1 MHATF
6 NPLVRRPAITLGALL
21 LIAMAGCGER
31 APDGSRVVEEGVTF
45 HRGNGAEPATLDPHR
60 AEDSASFEI
69 LRDLYEGLT
78 TETVEAKVVPGTA
91 ESWDVSADGLRWTF
105 TLREDAAWS
114 NGDPVTAADFVAG
127 FRRTVDPATASTY
140 AQVLLPVK
148 NAAAVN
154 RGDLPPGA
162 LAVSAPDE
170 RTFVVELDAPTPY
183 FLSLLTH
190 SATYPLHRASHAAH
204 GEDFVR
210 AGNMVS
216 NGAYALDEWAV
227 NSFVRL
233 RRNPHYHDAD
243 NVQIDTVYY
252 YPIEEHGAE
261 LQRYRA
267 GELDF
272 TQSVP
277 NNQYG
282 WIKANLGDQLH
293 VTPYLSTYFFVLDL
307 TEPPF
312 DDLRLRRAL
321 AMAVDRRTLVDKVLG
336 GGQEGAWGLVP
347 PGVDNYTA
355 AQYEWK
361 DWPEEQ
367 RLAEA
372 RRLYREAGYS
382 ADRPLEARI
391 LYNTSDNHRK
401 IAVAVQEM
409 IRSALGADI
418 TVVNQEFK
426 VMLETRKDP
435 ARWEILRYG
444 WTGDYNDAYSFLEIF
459 RSDSPQNPAWYANP
473 EFDRLLAQASA
484 EGDMGRRGR
493 LLREAEQLLIDDYPA
508 VFAYFYVARHLVKP
522 YVQGYRANIMD
533 HNYSRHYRIEKPAR
547 DSTE

>member
-1 MHATF
+1 MPRLLPILA
-6 NPLVRRPAITLGALL
+6 LALL
-21 LIAMAGCGER
+21 SALTAGCGER
-31 APDGSRVVEEGVTF
+31 APDGSPVADEGVTF

-78 TETVEAKVVPGTA
+78 TETVDAKVVPGTA
-91 ESWDVSADGLRWTF
+91 ESWEMSADGLTWTF
-105 TLREDAAWS
+105 TLREGAAWS

-140 AQVLLPVK
+140 SQVLLPVK
-148 NAAAVN
+148 NAEAVN
-154 RGDLPPGA
+154 AGELPPEA
-162 LAVSAPDE
+162 LGVSAPAP

-190 SATYPLHRASHAAH
+190 SATYPLHRASFAAH
-204 GEDFVR
+204 GEDFAR

-233 RRNPHYHDAD
+233 RRNPHYHDAA

-277 NNQYG
+277 NNQYD
-282 WIKANLGDQLH
+282 WIRANLGDQLH
-293 VTPYLSTYFFVLDL
+293 VTPYLSTYLFVLDL

-312 DDLRLRRAL
+312 DDVRVRQAL
-321 AMAVDRRTLVDKVLG
+321 AMAVDRETLVEKVLG
-336 GGQEGAWGLVP
+336 GGQQGAWGLVP
-347 PGVDNYTA
+347 PGVDNYTSA
-355 AQYEWK
+355 EYEWK
-361 DWPEEQ
+361 DWPEER

-382 ADRPLEARI
+382 DENPLEARI

-426 VMLETRKDP
+426 VMLETRKEP

-444 WTGDYNDAYSFLEIF
+444 WTGDYNDPNTFLEIF
-459 RSDSPQNPAWYANP
+459 RSDSPQNPAYYGNP
-473 EFDRLLAQASA
+473 EFDRLLEAAASERDMARRA
-484 EGDMGRRGR
+484 E
-493 LLREAEQLLIDDYPA
+493 LLREAEQLLIEDYPA

-533 HNYSRHYRIEKPAR
+533 HNYSRHYRVEKPAPESAR
-547 DSTE
+547 

>member
-1 MHATF
+1 
-6 NPLVRRPAITLGALL
+6 
-21 LIAMAGCGER
+21 
-31 APDGSRVVEEGVTF
+31 
-45 HRGNGAEPATLDPHR
+45 
-60 AEDSASFEI
+60 
-69 LRDLYEGLT
+69 
-78 TETVEAKVVPGTA
+78 
-91 ESWDVSADGLRWTF
+91 
-105 TLREDAAWS
+105 
-114 NGDPVTAADFVAG
+114 VAG

-140 AQVLLPVK
+140 AQVLFPVK
-148 NAAAVN
+148 NAGAVN
-154 RGDLPPGA
+154 RGDLPPEA
-162 LAVSAPDE
+162 LGVSAPDG
-170 RTFVVELDAPTPY
+170 RTFVVELAAPTPY

-190 SATYPLHRASHAAH
+190 SATYPLHRASFAVH

-233 RRNPHYHDAD
+233 RRNPYYHGAE

-252 YPIEEHGAE
+252 YPIEEHSAE

-277 NNQYG
+277 NNQYD
-282 WIKANLGDQLH
+282 WIQANLGDELH

-307 TEPPF
+307 TERPF
-312 DDLRLRRAL
+312 DDARVRQAL
-321 AMAVDRRTLVDKVLG
+321 AMAVDRQTLVEKVLG
-336 GGQEGAWGLVP
+336 GGQQGAWGLVP
-347 PGVDNYTA
+347 PGVDNYA
-355 AQYEWK
+355 SAEYEWR
-361 DWPEEQ
+361 DWPEER

-382 ADRPLEARI
+382 ADNPLEARI

-426 VMLETRKDP
+426 VMLETRKEP
-435 ARWEILRYG
+435 SRWEILRYG
-444 WTGDYNDAYSFLEIF
+444 WTGDYNDPYTFLEIF

-473 EFDRLLAQASA
+473 EFDRLLENAS
-484 EGDMGRRGR
+484 EEVDMDRRAR
-493 LLREAEQLLIDDYPA
+493 LLRDAEQLLINDYP
-508 VFAYFYVARHLVKP
+508 VIFAYFYVARHLVKP
-522 YVQGYRANIMD
+522 WVSGYRANIMD
-533 HNYSRHYRIEKPAR
+533 HNYSRHYRIERPVPEVA
-547 DSTE
+547 E

>member
-1 MHATF
+1 M
-6 NPLVRRPAITLGALL
+6 PRLLTLLMLALL
-21 LIAMAGCGER
+21 AAGCGDR
-31 APDGSRVVEEGVTF
+31 APDGSRVADEGVTF

-78 TETVEAKVVPGTA
+78 TGTVEAKVVPGTA
-91 ESWDVSADGLRWTF
+91 ESWDVSPDGLTWTF
-105 TLREDAAWS
+105 TLRADAAWS
-114 NGDPVTAADFVAG
+114 NGDPVTATDFVAG

-140 AQVLLPVK
+140 AQVLFPVK
-148 NAAAVN
+148 NAGAVN
-154 RGDLPPGA
+154 RGDLPPEA
-162 LAVSAPDE
+162 LGVSAPDG
-170 RTFVVELDAPTPY
+170 RTFVVELAAPTPY

-190 SATYPLHRASHAAH
+190 SATYPLHRASFAVH

-233 RRNPHYHDAD
+233 RRNPYYHGAE

-252 YPIEEHGAE
+252 YPIEEHSAE

-277 NNQYG
+277 NNQYD
-282 WIKANLGDQLH
+282 WIQANLGDELH

-307 TEPPF
+307 TERPF
-312 DDLRLRRAL
+312 DDARVRQAL
-321 AMAVDRRTLVDKVLG
+321 AMAVDRQTLVEKVLG
-336 GGQEGAWGLVP
+336 GGQQGAWGLVP
-347 PGVDNYTA
+347 PGVDNYA
-355 AQYEWK
+355 SAEYEWR
-361 DWPEEQ
+361 DWPEER

-382 ADRPLEARI
+382 ADNPLEARI

-426 VMLETRKDP
+426 VMLETRKEP
-435 ARWEILRYG
+435 SRWEILRYG
-444 WTGDYNDAYSFLEIF
+444 WTGDYNDPYTFLEIF

-473 EFDRLLAQASA
+473 EFDRLLENAS
-484 EGDMGRRGR
+484 EEVDMDRRAR
-493 LLREAEQLLIDDYPA
+493 LLRDAEQLLINDYP
-508 VFAYFYVARHLVKP
+508 VIFAYFYVARHLVKP
-522 YVQGYRANIMD
+522 WVSGYRANIMD
-533 HNYSRHYRIEKPAR
+533 HNYSRHYRIERPVPEVA
-547 DSTE
+547 E

>member
-1 MHATF
+1 M
-6 NPLVRRPAITLGALL
+6 PRLLTLLMLALL
-21 LIAMAGCGER
+21 AAGCGDR
-31 APDGSRVVEEGVTF
+31 APDGSRVADEGVTF

-78 TETVEAKVVPGTA
+78 TGTVEAKVVPGTA
-91 ESWDVSADGLRWTF
+91 ESWDVSPNGLTWTF
-105 TLREDAAWS
+105 TLRADAAWS
-114 NGDPVTAADFVAG
+114 NGDPVTATDFVAG

-140 AQVLLPVK
+140 AQVLFPVK
-148 NAAAVN
+148 NAGAVN
-154 RGDLPPGA
+154 RGDLPPEA
-162 LAVSAPDE
+162 LGVSAPDG
-170 RTFVVELDAPTPY
+170 RTFVVELAAPTPY

-190 SATYPLHRASHAAH
+190 SATYPLHRASFAVH

-233 RRNPHYHDAD
+233 RRNPYYHGAE

-252 YPIEEHGAE
+252 YPIEEHSAE

-277 NNQYG
+277 NNQYD
-282 WIKANLGDQLH
+282 WIQANLGDELH

-307 TEPPF
+307 TERPF
-312 DDLRLRRAL
+312 DDARVRQAL
-321 AMAVDRRTLVDKVLG
+321 AMAVDRQTLVEKVLG
-336 GGQEGAWGLVP
+336 GGQQGAWGLVP
-347 PGVDNYTA
+347 PGVDNYA
-355 AQYEWK
+355 SAEYEWR
-361 DWPEEQ
+361 DWPEER

-382 ADRPLEARI
+382 ADNPLEARI

-426 VMLETRKDP
+426 VMLETRKEP
-435 ARWEILRYG
+435 SRWEILRYG
-444 WTGDYNDAYSFLEIF
+444 WTGDYNDPYTFLEIF

-473 EFDRLLAQASA
+473 EFDRLLENAS
-484 EGDMGRRGR
+484 EEVDMDRRAR
-493 LLREAEQLLIDDYPA
+493 LLRDAEQLLINDYP
-508 VFAYFYVARHLVKP
+508 VIFAYFYVARHLVKP
-522 YVQGYRANIMD
+522 WVRGYRANIMD
-533 HNYSRHYRIEKPAR
+533 HNYSRHYRIERPVPEVA
-547 DSTE
+547 E

>member
-1 MHATF
+1 M
-6 NPLVRRPAITLGALL
+6 PRLPTLLALAFL
-21 LIAMAGCGER
+21 AAGCGDR
-31 APDGSRVVEEGVTF
+31 APDGSRVADEGVTF

-78 TETVEAKVVPGTA
+78 TGTVEAKVVPGTA
-91 ESWDVSADGLRWTF
+91 ESWDVSPDGLTWTF
-105 TLREDAAWS
+105 TLRADAAWS

-140 AQVLLPVK
+140 AQVLFPVK
-148 NAAAVN
+148 NAEAVN
-154 RGDLPPGA
+154 RGDLPPETLG
-162 LAVSAPDE
+162 VSAPDA
-170 RTFVVELDAPTPY
+170 RTFVVQLGAPTPY

-190 SATYPLHRASHAAH
+190 SATYPLHRASLAAH
-204 GEDFVR
+204 GNDFVR
-210 AGNMVS
+210 AGKMVS

-233 RRNPHYHDAD
+233 RRNPYYHDAD

-252 YPIEEHGAE
+252 YPIEEHSAE

-277 NNQYG
+277 NNQYD
-282 WIKANLGDQLH
+282 WIKANLGGELH
-293 VTPYLSTYFFVLDL
+293 VTPYLSTYLFVLDL

-312 DDLRLRRAL
+312 DDARVRQAL
-321 AMAVDRRTLVDKVLG
+321 AMAVDRQTLVDKVLG
-336 GGQEGAWGLVP
+336 GGQQGAWGLVP
-347 PGVDNYTA
+347 PGVDSYTSA
-355 AQYEWK
+355 EYEWK
-361 DWPEEQ
+361 DWPEEE

-382 ADRPLEARI
+382 ADNPLQARI

-426 VMLETRKDP
+426 VMLETRKEP
-435 ARWEILRYG
+435 SRWEILRYG
-444 WTGDYNDAYSFLEIF
+444 WTGDYNDPYTFLEIF
-459 RSDSPQNPAWYANP
+459 RADSPQNPAYYANP
-473 EFDRLLAQASA
+473 AFDRLLEEASA
-484 EGDMGRRGR
+484 EVDLERRAR
-493 LLREAEQLLIDDYPA
+493 LLRDAERLLINDYPA
-508 VFAYFYVARHLVKP
+508 IFAYFYVARHLVKP
-522 YVQGYRANIMD
+522 WVRGYRANIMD
-533 HNYSRHYRIEKPAR
+533 HNYSRHYRVERPQPETA
-547 DSTE
+547 E

>member
-1 MHATF
+1 M
-6 NPLVRRPAITLGALL
+6 PRLLTLLALALL
-21 LIAMAGCGER
+21 AAGCGDR
-31 APDGSRVVEEGVTF
+31 APDGSRVADEGVTF

-78 TETVEAKVVPGTA
+78 TGNVEAKVVPGTA
-91 ESWDVSADGLRWTF
+91 ESWEVSPDGLTWTF
-105 TLREDAAWS
+105 TLRADAAWS

-140 AQVLLPVK
+140 AQVLFPVK
-148 NAAAVN
+148 NAEAVN

-162 LAVSAPDE
+162 LGVSAPDE
-170 RTFVVELDAPTPY
+170 RTFVVELGAPTPY

-190 SATYPLHRASHAAH
+190 SATYPLHRASFAAH
-204 GEDFVR
+204 GEDFAR
-210 AGNMVS
+210 AGNMIS

-233 RRNPHYHDAD
+233 RRNPYYHDAD

-252 YPIEEHGAE
+252 YPIEEHSAE

-277 NNQYG
+277 NNQYD
-282 WIKANLGDQLH
+282 WIRANLGDELH
-293 VTPYLSTYFFVLDL
+293 VTPYLSTYLFVLDL

-312 DDLRLRRAL
+312 DDARVRQAL
-321 AMAVDRRTLVDKVLG
+321 AMAVDRQTLVEKVLG
-336 GGQEGAWGLVP
+336 GGQQGAWGLVP
-347 PGVDNYTA
+347 PGVENYTPA
-355 AQYEWK
+355 EYEWK
-361 DWPEEQ
+361 DWPEER

-382 ADRPLEARI
+382 ADNPLEARI

-426 VMLETRKDP
+426 VMLETRKEP
-435 ARWEILRYG
+435 SRWEILRYG
-444 WTGDYNDAYSFLEIF
+444 WTGDYNDPYTFLEIF

-473 EFDRLLAQASA
+473 EFDRLLAEAS
-484 EGDMGRRGR
+484 EEVDMERRTR
-493 LLREAEQLLIDDYPA
+493 LLRDAERLLINDYPA
-508 VFAYFYVARHLVKP
+508 IFAYFYVARHLVKP
-522 YVQGYRANIMD
+522 WVRGYRANIMD
-533 HNYSRHYRIEKPAR
+533 HNYSRHYRIEKPAP
-547 DSTE
+547 EVAE

>member
-1 MHATF
+1 M
-6 NPLVRRPAITLGALL
+6 PRLLTLLMLALL
-21 LIAMAGCGER
+21 AAGCGDR
-31 APDGSRVVEEGVTF
+31 APDGSRVADEGVTF

-78 TETVEAKVVPGTA
+78 TGTVEAKVVPGTA
-91 ESWDVSADGLRWTF
+91 ESWDVSPNGLTWTF
-105 TLREDAAWS
+105 TLRADAAWS
-114 NGDPVTAADFVAG
+114 NGDPVTATDFVAG

-140 AQVLLPVK
+140 AQVLFPVK
-148 NAAAVN
+148 NAGAVN
-154 RGDLPPGA
+154 RGDLPPEA
-162 LAVSAPDE
+162 LGVSAPDG
-170 RTFVVELDAPTPY
+170 RTFVVELAAPTPY

-190 SATYPLHRASHAAH
+190 SATYPLHRASFAVH

-233 RRNPHYHDAD
+233 RRNPYYHGAE

-252 YPIEEHGAE
+252 YPIEEHSAE

-277 NNQYG
+277 NNQYD
-282 WIKANLGDQLH
+282 WIQANLGDELH

-307 TEPPF
+307 TERPF
-312 DDLRLRRAL
+312 DDARVRQAL
-321 AMAVDRRTLVDKVLG
+321 AMAVDRQTLVEKVLG
-336 GGQEGAWGLVP
+336 GGQQGAWGLVP
-347 PGVDNYTA
+347 PGVDNYA
-355 AQYEWK
+355 SAEYEWR
-361 DWPEEQ
+361 DWPEER

-382 ADRPLEARI
+382 ADNPLEARI

-426 VMLETRKDP
+426 VMLETRKEP
-435 ARWEILRYG
+435 SRWEILRYG
-444 WTGDYNDAYSFLEIF
+444 WTGDYNDPYTFLEIF

-473 EFDRLLAQASA
+473 EFDRLLENAS
-484 EGDMGRRGR
+484 EEVDMDRRAR
-493 LLREAEQLLIDDYPA
+493 LLRDAEQLLINDYP
-508 VFAYFYVARHLVKP
+508 VIFAYFYVARHLVKP
-522 YVQGYRANIMD
+522 WVSGYRANIMD
-533 HNYSRHYRIEKPAR
+533 HNYSRHYRIERPVPEVA
-547 DSTE
+547 E

>member
-1 MHATF
+1 MQT
-6 NPLVRRPAITLGALL
+6 TLKSLALIL
-21 LIAMAGCGER
+21 LALAGAGCGER
-31 APDGSRVVEEGVTF
+31 APDGSPAADDGITF
-45 HRGNGAEPATLDPHR
+45 HRGNGAEPATLDPHL

-78 TETVEAKVVPGTA
+78 TGDVDARVVPGTA
-91 ESWDVSADGLRWTF
+91 ESWEVSADGLTWRF

-140 AQVLLPVK
+140 AQVLFPVN
-148 NAAAVN
+148 NAEAVN
-154 RGDLPPGA
+154 RGELPPEA

-170 RTFVVELDAPTPY
+170 RTFVVELETPTPY
-183 FLSLLTH
+183 FLSLLSH
-190 SATYPLHRASHAAH
+190 SATYPLHRASYAAH

-216 NGAYALDEWAV
+216 NGAYTLDEWAV

-233 RRNPHYHDAD
+233 RRNPHYHDAA

-252 YPIEEHGAE
+252 YPIEEHAAE

-277 NNQYG
+277 NNRYG
-282 WIKANLGDQLH
+282 WIKDNLGDQLH

-312 DDLRLRRAL
+312 DDVRLRRAL
-321 AMAVDRRTLVDKVLG
+321 AMAVDREALVDKVLS

-355 AQYEWK
+355 AEYPWK
-361 DWPEEQ
+361 DWPAER

-372 RRLYREAGYS
+372 RRLYRQAGYS
-382 ADRPLEARI
+382 ADDPLEARI

-409 IRSALGADI
+409 IRSALGADV

-426 VMLETRKDP
+426 VMLETRKEP

-444 WTGDYNDAYSFLEIF
+444 WTGDYNDPYTFLEIF

-473 EFDRLLAQASA
+473 DFDRLLDQASS
-484 EGDMGRRGR
+484 ERDMTRRAAI
-493 LLREAEQLLIDDYPA
+493 LREAEQMLIEDYPA

-522 YVQGYRANIMD
+522 YVKGYRANIMD
-533 HNYSRHYRIEKPAR
+533 HNYSRHYRIEKTAPG
-547 DSTE
+547 TGE

>member
-1 MHATF
+1 M
-6 NPLVRRPAITLGALL
+6 PRLLTLLMLALL
-21 LIAMAGCGER
+21 AAGCGDR
-31 APDGSRVVEEGVTF
+31 APDGSRVADEGVTF

-78 TETVEAKVVPGTA
+78 TGTVEAKVVPGTA
-91 ESWDVSADGLRWTF
+91 ESWDVSPDGLTWTF
-105 TLREDAAWS
+105 TLRADAAWS
-114 NGDPVTAADFVAG
+114 NGDPVTATDFVAG

-140 AQVLLPVK
+140 AQVLFPVK
-148 NAAAVN
+148 NAGAVN
-154 RGDLPPGA
+154 RGDLPPEA
-162 LAVSAPDE
+162 LGVSAPDG
-170 RTFVVELDAPTPY
+170 RTFVVELAAPTPY

-190 SATYPLHRASHAAH
+190 SATYPLHRASFAVH

-233 RRNPHYHDAD
+233 RRNPYYHGAE

-252 YPIEEHGAE
+252 YPIEEHSAE

-277 NNQYG
+277 NNQYD
-282 WIKANLGDQLH
+282 WIQANLGDELH

-307 TEPPF
+307 TERPF
-312 DDLRLRRAL
+312 DDARVRQAL
-321 AMAVDRRTLVDKVLG
+321 AMAVDRQTLVEKVLG
-336 GGQEGAWGLVP
+336 GGQQGAWGLVP
-347 PGVDNYTA
+347 PGVDNYA
-355 AQYEWK
+355 SAEYEWR
-361 DWPEEQ
+361 DWPEER

-382 ADRPLEARI
+382 ADNPLEARI

-426 VMLETRKDP
+426 VMLETRKEP
-435 ARWEILRYG
+435 SRWEILRYG
-444 WTGDYNDAYSFLEIF
+444 WTGDYNDPYTFLEIF

-473 EFDRLLAQASA
+473 EFDRLLENAS
-484 EGDMGRRGR
+484 EEVDMGRRAR
-493 LLREAEQLLIDDYPA
+493 LLRDAEQLLINDYP
-508 VFAYFYVARHLVKP
+508 VIFAYFYVARHLVKP
-522 YVQGYRANIMD
+522 WVRGYRANIMD
-533 HNYSRHYRIEKPAR
+533 HNYSRHYRIERPVPEVA
-547 DSTE
+547 E

>member
-1 MHATF
+1 M
-6 NPLVRRPAITLGALL
+6 PRLLTLLALALL
-21 LIAMAGCGER
+21 AAGCGDR
-31 APDGSRVVEEGVTF
+31 APDGSRVTDEGVTF

-78 TETVEAKVVPGTA
+78 TGTVEAKVVPGTA
-91 ESWDVSADGLRWTF
+91 ESWDVSPDGLTWTF
-105 TLREDAAWS
+105 TLRADAAWS

-140 AQVLLPVK
+140 AQVLIPVK
-148 NAAAVN
+148 NAEAVN
-154 RGDLPPGA
+154 RGDLPPEA
-162 LAVSAPDE
+162 LGVSAPGE
-170 RTFVVELDAPTPY
+170 RTFVVELGAPTPY

-190 SATYPLHRASHAAH
+190 SATYPLHRASFAAH
-204 GEDFVR
+204 GETFAR

-233 RRNPHYHDAD
+233 RRNPHYHDAQD
-243 NVQIDTVYY
+243 VQIDTVYY
-252 YPIEEHGAE
+252 YPIEEHSAE

-277 NNQYG
+277 NSQYD
-282 WIKANLGDQLH
+282 WIRANLGDELH
-293 VTPYLSTYFFVLDL
+293 VTPYLSTYLFVLDL
-307 TEPPF
+307 SEPPF
-312 DDLRLRRAL
+312 DDARVRQAL
-321 AMAVDRRTLVDKVLG
+321 AMAVDRQTLVEKVLG
-336 GGQEGAWGLVP
+336 GGQQGAWGLVP
-347 PGVDNYTA
+347 PGVDNYTPA
-355 AQYEWK
+355 EYDWK
-361 DWPEEQ
+361 DWPQEQ

-382 ADRPLEARI
+382 AENPLEARI

-426 VMLETRKDP
+426 VMLETRKEP
-435 ARWEILRYG
+435 SRWEILRYG
-444 WTGDYNDAYSFLEIF
+444 WTGDYNDPYTFLEIF
-459 RSDSPQNPAWYANP
+459 RSDSPQNPAYYANP
-473 EFDRLLAQASA
+473 EFDRLLGEASA
-484 EGDMGRRGR
+484 EVDLERRAR
-493 LLREAEQLLIDDYPA
+493 LLQDAERLLINDYPSI
-508 VFAYFYVARHLVKP
+508 FAYFYVARHLVKP
-522 YVQGYRANIMD
+522 WVRGYRANIMD
-533 HNYSRHYRIEKPAR
+533 HNYTRHYRVERPVPETA
-547 DSTE
+547 E

>member
-1 MHATF
+1 M
-6 NPLVRRPAITLGALL
+6 PRLLTLLALALL
-21 LIAMAGCGER
+21 AAGCGDR
-31 APDGSRVVEEGVTF
+31 APDGSRVTDEGVTF

-78 TETVEAKVVPGTA
+78 TGTVEAKVVPGTA
-91 ESWDVSADGLRWTF
+91 ESWDVSPDGLTWTF
-105 TLREDAAWS
+105 TLRADAAWS

-140 AQVLLPVK
+140 AQVLIPVK
-148 NAAAVN
+148 NAEAVN
-154 RGDLPPGA
+154 RGDLPPEA
-162 LAVSAPDE
+162 LGVSAPGE
-170 RTFVVELDAPTPY
+170 RTFVVELGAPTPY

-190 SATYPLHRASHAAH
+190 SATYPLHRASFAAH
-204 GEDFVR
+204 GETFAR

-233 RRNPHYHDAD
+233 RRNPHYHDAQD
-243 NVQIDTVYY
+243 VQIDTVYY
-252 YPIEEHGAE
+252 YPIEEHSAE

-277 NNQYG
+277 NSQYD
-282 WIKANLGDQLH
+282 WIRANLGDELH
-293 VTPYLSTYFFVLDL
+293 VTPYLSTYLFVLDL
-307 TEPPF
+307 SEPPF
-312 DDLRLRRAL
+312 DDARVRQAL
-321 AMAVDRRTLVDKVLG
+321 AMAVDRQTLVEKVLG
-336 GGQEGAWGLVP
+336 GGQQGAWGLVP
-347 PGVDNYTA
+347 PGVDNYTPA
-355 AQYEWK
+355 EYDWK
-361 DWPEEQ
+361 DWPQEQ

-382 ADRPLEARI
+382 ADNPLEARI

-426 VMLETRKDP
+426 VMLETRKEP
-435 ARWEILRYG
+435 SRWEILRYG
-444 WTGDYNDAYSFLEIF
+444 WTGDYNDPYTFLEIF
-459 RSDSPQNPAWYANP
+459 RSDSPQNPAYYANP
-473 EFDRLLAQASA
+473 EFDRLLGEASA
-484 EGDMGRRGR
+484 EVDLERRAR
-493 LLREAEQLLIDDYPA
+493 LLQDAERLLINDYPSI
-508 VFAYFYVARHLVKP
+508 FAYFYVARHLVKP
-522 YVQGYRANIMD
+522 WVRGYRANIMD
-533 HNYSRHYRIEKPAR
+533 HNYTRHYRVERPVPETA
-547 DSTE
+547 E

>member
-1 MHATF
+1 M
-6 NPLVRRPAITLGALL
+6 PRLLTLLMLALL
-21 LIAMAGCGER
+21 AAGCGDR
-31 APDGSRVVEEGVTF
+31 APDGSRVADEGVTF

-78 TETVEAKVVPGTA
+78 TGTVEAKVVPGTA
-91 ESWDVSADGLRWTF
+91 ESWDVSPDGLTWTF
-105 TLREDAAWS
+105 TLRADAAWS
-114 NGDPVTAADFVAG
+114 NGDPVTATDFVAG

-140 AQVLLPVK
+140 AQVLFPVK
-148 NAAAVN
+148 NAGAVN
-154 RGDLPPGA
+154 RGDLPPEA
-162 LAVSAPDE
+162 LGVSAPDG
-170 RTFVVELDAPTPY
+170 RTFVVELAAPTPY

-190 SATYPLHRASHAAH
+190 SATYPLHRASFAVH

-233 RRNPHYHDAD
+233 RRNPYYHGAE

-252 YPIEEHGAE
+252 YPIEEHSAE

-277 NNQYG
+277 NNQYD
-282 WIKANLGDQLH
+282 WIQANLGDELH

-307 TEPPF
+307 TERPF
-312 DDLRLRRAL
+312 DDARVRQAL
-321 AMAVDRRTLVDKVLG
+321 AMAVDRQTLVEKVLG
-336 GGQEGAWGLVP
+336 GGQQGAWGLVP
-347 PGVDNYTA
+347 PGVDNYA
-355 AQYEWK
+355 SAEYEWR
-361 DWPEEQ
+361 DWPEER

-382 ADRPLEARI
+382 ADNPLEARI

-426 VMLETRKDP
+426 VMLETRKEP
-435 ARWEILRYG
+435 SRWEILRYG
-444 WTGDYNDAYSFLEIF
+444 WTGDYNDPYTFLEIF

-473 EFDRLLAQASA
+473 EFDRLLENAS
-484 EGDMGRRGR
+484 EEVDMDRRAR
-493 LLREAEQLLIDDYPA
+493 LLRDAEQLLINDYP
-508 VFAYFYVARHLVKP
+508 VIFAYFYVARHLVKP
-522 YVQGYRANIMD
+522 WVRGYRANIMD
-533 HNYSRHYRIEKPAR
+533 HNYSRHYRIERPVPEVA
-547 DSTE
+547 E

>member
-1 MHATF
+1 MQT
-6 NPLVRRPAITLGALL
+6 TLKSLALIL
-21 LIAMAGCGER
+21 LALAGAGCGER
-31 APDGSRVVEEGVTF
+31 APDGSPAADDGITF
-45 HRGNGAEPATLDPHR
+45 HRGNGAEPATLDPHL

-78 TETVEAKVVPGTA
+78 TGDVDARVVPGTA
-91 ESWDVSADGLRWTF
+91 ESWEVSADGLTWRF

-140 AQVLLPVK
+140 AQVLFPVN
-148 NAAAVN
+148 NAEAVN
-154 RGDLPPGA
+154 RGELPPEA

-170 RTFVVELDAPTPY
+170 RTFVVELETPTPY
-183 FLSLLTH
+183 FLSLLSH
-190 SATYPLHRASHAAH
+190 SATYPLHRASYAAH

-233 RRNPHYHDAD
+233 RRNPHYHDAA

-252 YPIEEHGAE
+252 YPIEEHAAE

-277 NNQYG
+277 NNRYG
-282 WIKANLGDQLH
+282 WIKDNLGDQLH

-312 DDLRLRRAL
+312 DDVRLRRAL
-321 AMAVDRRTLVDKVLG
+321 AMAVDREALVDKVLS

-355 AQYEWK
+355 AEYPWK
-361 DWPEEQ
+361 DWPADR

-372 RRLYREAGYS
+372 RRLYRQAGYS
-382 ADRPLEARI
+382 ADDPLEARI

-409 IRSALGADI
+409 IRSALGADV

-426 VMLETRKDP
+426 VMLETRKEP

-444 WTGDYNDAYSFLEIF
+444 WTGDYNDPYTFLEIF

-473 EFDRLLAQASA
+473 DFDRLLDQASS
-484 EGDMGRRGR
+484 ERDMTRRAAI
-493 LLREAEQLLIDDYPA
+493 LREAEQMLIEDYPA

-522 YVQGYRANIMD
+522 YVKGYRANIMD
-533 HNYSRHYRIEKPAR
+533 HNYSRHYRIEKTAPG
-547 DSTE
+547 TGE

>member
-1 MHATF
+1 M
-6 NPLVRRPAITLGALL
+6 PRLLTLLMLALL
-21 LIAMAGCGER
+21 AAGCGDR
-31 APDGSRVVEEGVTF
+31 APDGSRVADEGVTF

-78 TETVEAKVVPGTA
+78 TGTVEAKVVPGTA
-91 ESWDVSADGLRWTF
+91 ESWDVSPDGLTWTF
-105 TLREDAAWS
+105 TLRADAAWS
-114 NGDPVTAADFVAG
+114 NGDPVTATDFVAG

-140 AQVLLPVK
+140 AQVLFPVK
-148 NAAAVN
+148 NAGAVN
-154 RGDLPPGA
+154 RGDLPPEA
-162 LAVSAPDE
+162 LGVSAPDG
-170 RTFVVELDAPTPY
+170 RTFVVELAAPTPY

-190 SATYPLHRASHAAH
+190 SATYPLHRASFAVH

-233 RRNPHYHDAD
+233 RRNPYYHGAE

-252 YPIEEHGAE
+252 YPIEEHSAE

-277 NNQYG
+277 NNQYD
-282 WIKANLGDQLH
+282 WIQANLGDELH

-307 TEPPF
+307 TERPF
-312 DDLRLRRAL
+312 DDARVRQAL
-321 AMAVDRRTLVDKVLG
+321 AMAVDRQTLVEKVLG
-336 GGQEGAWGLVP
+336 GGQQGAWGLVP
-347 PGVDNYTA
+347 PGVDNYA
-355 AQYEWK
+355 SAEYEWR
-361 DWPEEQ
+361 DWPEER

-382 ADRPLEARI
+382 ADNPLEARI

-426 VMLETRKDP
+426 VMLETRKEP
-435 ARWEILRYG
+435 SRWEILRYG
-444 WTGDYNDAYSFLEIF
+444 WTGDYNDPYTFLEIF

-473 EFDRLLAQASA
+473 EFDRLLENAS
-484 EGDMGRRGR
+484 EEVDMGRRAR
-493 LLREAEQLLIDDYPA
+493 LLRDAEQLLINDYP
-508 VFAYFYVARHLVKP
+508 VIFAYFYVARHLVKP
-522 YVQGYRANIMD
+522 WVSGYRANIMD
-533 HNYSRHYRIEKPAR
+533 HNYSRHYRIERPVPEVA
-547 DSTE
+547 E

>member
-1 MHATF
+1 MQTTLRSLAICLLT
-6 NPLVRRPAITLGALL
+6 LVA
-21 LIAMAGCGER
+21 AGCGER
-31 APDGSRVVEEGVTF
+31 APDGSPAADDGVTF
-45 HRGNGAEPATLDPHR
+45 HRGNGAEPATLDPHL

-78 TETVEAKVVPGTA
+78 TGDVDARVVPGTA
-91 ESWDVSADGLRWTF
+91 QSWEVSADGLTWRF
-105 TLREDAAWS
+105 TLRENAAWS

-140 AQVLLPVK
+140 TQVLFPVK
-148 NAAAVN
+148 NAEAVN
-154 RGDLPPGA
+154 RGELPPEA
-162 LAVSAPDE
+162 LGVSAPDE
-170 RTFVVELDAPTPY
+170 RTFAVELEAPTPY

-190 SATYPLHRASHAAH
+190 SATYPLHRASYAAH

-233 RRNPHYHDAD
+233 RRNPHYHDAA
-243 NVQIDTVYY
+243 NVQIDTVYF
-252 YPIEEHGAE
+252 YPIEEHAAE

-277 NNQYG
+277 NNQYD
-282 WIKANLGDQLH
+282 WIRANLGDQLH

-312 DDLRLRRAL
+312 DDARLRRAL
-321 AMAVDRRTLVDKVLG
+321 ALAVDRETLVEKVLG

-347 PGVDNYTA
+347 PGVDNYTSA
-355 AQYEWK
+355 EYDWK
-361 DWPEEQ
+361 DWPEER

-382 ADRPLEARI
+382 ADDPLEARI

-426 VMLETRKDP
+426 VMLETRKHP
-435 ARWEILRYG
+435 TRWEILRYG
-444 WTGDYNDAYSFLEIF
+444 WTGDYNDPYTFLEIF

-473 EFDRLLAQASA
+473 DFDRLLEEASA
-484 EGDMGRRGR
+484 ERETERRAAI
-493 LLREAEQLLIDDYPA
+493 LRKAEQMLIEDYPA

-522 YVQGYRANIMD
+522 YVRGYRANIMD
-533 HNYSRHYRIEKPAR
+533 HNYSRHYRIEKPAPMGR
-547 DSTE
+547 SAE

>member
-1 MHATF
+1 M
-6 NPLVRRPAITLGALL
+6 PRLLTLLMLALL
-21 LIAMAGCGER
+21 AAGCGDR
-31 APDGSRVVEEGVTF
+31 APDGSRVADEGVTF

-78 TETVEAKVVPGTA
+78 TGTVEAKVVPGTA
-91 ESWDVSADGLRWTF
+91 ESWDVSPDGLTWTF
-105 TLREDAAWS
+105 TLRADAAWS
-114 NGDPVTAADFVAG
+114 NGDPVTATDFVAG

-140 AQVLLPVK
+140 AQVLFPVK
-148 NAAAVN
+148 NAGAVN
-154 RGDLPPGA
+154 RGDLPPEA
-162 LAVSAPDE
+162 LGVSAPDG
-170 RTFVVELDAPTPY
+170 RTFVVELAAPTPY

-190 SATYPLHRASHAAH
+190 SATYPLHRASFAVH

-233 RRNPHYHDAD
+233 RRNPYYHGAE

-252 YPIEEHGAE
+252 YPIEEHSAE

-277 NNQYG
+277 NNQYD
-282 WIKANLGDQLH
+282 WIQANLGDELH

-307 TEPPF
+307 TERPF
-312 DDLRLRRAL
+312 DDARVRQAL
-321 AMAVDRRTLVDKVLG
+321 AMAVDRQTLVEKVLG
-336 GGQEGAWGLVP
+336 GGQQGAWGLVP
-347 PGVDNYTA
+347 PGVDNYA
-355 AQYEWK
+355 SAEYEWR
-361 DWPEEQ
+361 DWPEER

-382 ADRPLEARI
+382 ADNPLEARI

-426 VMLETRKDP
+426 VMLETRKEP
-435 ARWEILRYG
+435 SRWEILRYG
-444 WTGDYNDAYSFLEIF
+444 WTGDYNDPYTFLEIF

-473 EFDRLLAQASA
+473 EFDRLLENAS
-484 EGDMGRRGR
+484 EEVDMDRRAR
-493 LLREAEQLLIDDYPA
+493 LLRDAEQLLINDYP
-508 VFAYFYVARHLVKP
+508 VIFAYFYVARHLVKP
-522 YVQGYRANIMD
+522 WENGYRANIMD
-533 HNYSRHYRIEKPAR
+533 HNYSRHYRIERPVPEVA
-547 DSTE
+547 E

>member
-1 MHATF
+1 M
-6 NPLVRRPAITLGALL
+6 PRLLTLLALALL
-21 LIAMAGCGER
+21 AAGCGDR
-31 APDGSRVVEEGVTF
+31 APDGSRVTDEGVTF

-78 TETVEAKVVPGTA
+78 TGTVEAKVVPGTA
-91 ESWDVSADGLRWTF
+91 ESWDVSPDGLTWTF
-105 TLREDAAWS
+105 TLRADAAWS

-140 AQVLLPVK
+140 AQVLIPVK
-148 NAAAVN
+148 NAEAVN
-154 RGDLPPGA
+154 RGDLPPEA
-162 LAVSAPDE
+162 LGVSAPGE
-170 RTFVVELDAPTPY
+170 RTFVVELGAPTPY

-190 SATYPLHRASHAAH
+190 SATYPLHRASFAAH
-204 GEDFVR
+204 GENFAR

-233 RRNPHYHDAD
+233 RRNPHYHDAQD
-243 NVQIDTVYY
+243 VQIDTVYY
-252 YPIEEHGAE
+252 YPIEEHSAE

-277 NNQYG
+277 NSQYD
-282 WIKANLGDQLH
+282 WIRANLGDELH
-293 VTPYLSTYFFVLDL
+293 VTPYLSTYLFVLDL
-307 TEPPF
+307 SEPPF
-312 DDLRLRRAL
+312 DDARVRQAL
-321 AMAVDRRTLVDKVLG
+321 AMAVDRQTLVEKVLG
-336 GGQEGAWGLVP
+336 GGQQGAWGLVP
-347 PGVDNYTA
+347 PGVDNYTPA
-355 AQYEWK
+355 EYDWK
-361 DWPEEQ
+361 DWPQEQ

-382 ADRPLEARI
+382 ADNPLEARI

-426 VMLETRKDP
+426 VMLETRKEP
-435 ARWEILRYG
+435 SRWEILRYG
-444 WTGDYNDAYSFLEIF
+444 WTGDYNDPYTFLEIF
-459 RSDSPQNPAWYANP
+459 RSDSPQNPAYYANP
-473 EFDRLLAQASA
+473 EFDRLLGEASA
-484 EGDMGRRGR
+484 EVDLERRAR
-493 LLREAEQLLIDDYPA
+493 LLQDAERLLINDYPSI
-508 VFAYFYVARHLVKP
+508 FAYFYVARHLVKP
-522 YVQGYRANIMD
+522 WVRGYRANIMD
-533 HNYSRHYRIEKPAR
+533 HNYTRHYRVERPVPETA
-547 DSTE
+547 E

>member
-1 MHATF
+1 M
-6 NPLVRRPAITLGALL
+6 PRLLTLLMLALL
-21 LIAMAGCGER
+21 AAGCGDR
-31 APDGSRVVEEGVTF
+31 APDGSRVADEGVTF

-78 TETVEAKVVPGTA
+78 TGTVEAKVVPGTA
-91 ESWDVSADGLRWTF
+91 ESWDVSPNGLTWTF
-105 TLREDAAWS
+105 TLRADAAWS
-114 NGDPVTAADFVAG
+114 NGDPVTATDFVAG

-140 AQVLLPVK
+140 AQVLFPVK
-148 NAAAVN
+148 NAGAVN
-154 RGDLPPGA
+154 RGDLPPEA
-162 LAVSAPDE
+162 LGVSAPDG
-170 RTFVVELDAPTPY
+170 RTFVVELAAPTPY

-190 SATYPLHRASHAAH
+190 SATYPLHRASFAVH

-233 RRNPHYHDAD
+233 RRNPYYHGAE

-252 YPIEEHGAE
+252 YPIEEHSAE

-277 NNQYG
+277 NNQYD
-282 WIKANLGDQLH
+282 WIQANLGDELH

-307 TEPPF
+307 TERPF
-312 DDLRLRRAL
+312 DDARVRQAL
-321 AMAVDRRTLVDKVLG
+321 AMAVDRQTLVEKVLG
-336 GGQEGAWGLVP
+336 GGQQGAWGLVP
-347 PGVDNYTA
+347 PGVDNYA
-355 AQYEWK
+355 SAEYEWR
-361 DWPEEQ
+361 DWPEER

-382 ADRPLEARI
+382 ADNPLEARI

-426 VMLETRKDP
+426 VMLETRKEP
-435 ARWEILRYG
+435 SRWEILRYG
-444 WTGDYNDAYSFLEIF
+444 WTGDYNDPYTFLEIF

-473 EFDRLLAQASA
+473 EFDRLLENAS
-484 EGDMGRRGR
+484 EEVDMGRRAR
-493 LLREAEQLLIDDYPA
+493 LLRDAEQLLINDYP
-508 VFAYFYVARHLVKP
+508 VIFAYFYVARHLVKP
-522 YVQGYRANIMD
+522 WVRGYRANIMD
-533 HNYSRHYRIEKPAR
+533 HNYSRHYRIERPVPEVA
-547 DSTE
+547 E

>member
-1 MHATF
+1 
-6 NPLVRRPAITLGALL
+6 
-21 LIAMAGCGER
+21 
-31 APDGSRVVEEGVTF
+31 
-45 HRGNGAEPATLDPHR
+45 
-60 AEDSASFEI
+60 
-69 LRDLYEGLT
+69 
-78 TETVEAKVVPGTA
+78 
-91 ESWDVSADGLRWTF
+91 
-105 TLREDAAWS
+105 
-114 NGDPVTAADFVAG
+114 
-127 FRRTVDPATASTY
+127 
-140 AQVLLPVK
+140 
-148 NAAAVN
+148 
-154 RGDLPPGA
+154 
-162 LAVSAPDE
+162 
-170 RTFVVELDAPTPY
+170 
-183 FLSLLTH
+183 
-190 SATYPLHRASHAAH
+190 
-204 GEDFVR
+204 VR

-233 RRNPHYHDAD
+233 RRNPHYHDAA
-243 NVQIDTVYY
+243 NVQIDTVYF
-252 YPIEEHGAE
+252 YPIEEHAAE

-312 DDLRLRRAL
+312 DDVRLRRAL
-321 AMAVDRRTLVDKVLG
+321 AMAVDRETLVDKVLA

-347 PGVDNYTA
+347 PGVDHYTSA
-355 AQYEWK
+355 EYGWK
-361 DWPEEQ
+361 DWPEER

-372 RRLYREAGYS
+372 RRLYREAGYT
-382 ADRPLEARI
+382 ADDPLQARI

-426 VMLETRKDP
+426 VMLETRKNP

-444 WTGDYNDAYSFLEIF
+444 WTGDYNDPYTFLDIF

-473 EFDRLLAQASA
+473 DFDRLLAEASA
-484 EGDMGRRGR
+484 ERDKERRAAI
-493 LLREAEQLLIDDYPA
+493 LREAEQMLIEDYPA

-522 YVQGYRANIMD
+522 HVRGYRANIMD
-533 HNYSRHYRIEKPAR
+533 HNYSRHYRIEKPAPMNR
-547 DSTE
+547 SAE

>member
-1 MHATF
+1 MQTTLRSLAICLLA
-6 NPLVRRPAITLGALL
+6 LVA
-21 LIAMAGCGER
+21 AGCAER
-31 APDGSRVVEEGVTF
+31 APDGSPAEDDGVTF
-45 HRGNGAEPATLDPHR
+45 HRGNGAEPATLDPHL

-78 TETVEAKVVPGTA
+78 TGDVDARVVPGTA
-91 ESWDVSADGLRWTF
+91 ESWEVSADGLTWRF
-105 TLREDAAWS
+105 TLRENAAWS

-140 AQVLLPVK
+140 AQVLFPVK
-148 NAAAVN
+148 NAEAVN
-154 RGDLPPGA
+154 RGELPPEA
-162 LAVSAPDE
+162 LAVAAPDE
-170 RTFVVELDAPTPY
+170 RTFVVELEAPTPY

-190 SATYPLHRASHAAH
+190 SATYPLHRASYAAH

-233 RRNPHYHDAD
+233 RRNPHYHDAA
-243 NVQIDTVYY
+243 NVQIDTVYF
-252 YPIEEHGAE
+252 YPIEEHAAE

-312 DDLRLRRAL
+312 DDVRLRRAL
-321 AMAVDRRTLVDKVLG
+321 AMAVDRETLVDKVLA

-347 PGVDNYTA
+347 PGVDHYTSA
-355 AQYEWK
+355 EYGWK
-361 DWPEEQ
+361 DWPEER

-372 RRLYREAGYS
+372 RRLYREAGYT
-382 ADRPLEARI
+382 ADDPLQARI

-444 WTGDYNDAYSFLEIF
+444 WTGDYNDPYTFLDIF

-473 EFDRLLAQASA
+473 DFDRLLAEASA
-484 EGDMGRRGR
+484 ERDKERRAAI
-493 LLREAEQLLIDDYPA
+493 LREAEQMLIEDYPA

-522 YVQGYRANIMD
+522 HVRGYRANIMD
-533 HNYSRHYRIEKPAR
+533 HNYSRHYRIEKPAPMNR
-547 DSTE
+547 SAE